1 MRAKRDNLSV
11 DFIPNEKNAALDV
24 WLTGPATYVA
34 EIIVDID

>member
-1 MRAKRDNLSV
+1 V
-11 DFIPNEKNAALDV
+11 DFIPNENMVAQDV